1 MVSKVSPK
9 RVHVHGNL
17 KKSKEANPKVWK
29 KYLLGRGESKYKSL
43 KQKMLG
49 LRKRKQANVVI
60 TV

>member
-9 RVHVHGNL
+9 RVHEGGNL
-17 KKSKEANPKVWK
+17 KKSKGVNPKVWK
-29 KYLLGRGESKYKSL
+29 KCLLGRGESKYKSL

-49 LRKRKQANVVI
+49 LRKRKQANVVR